1 MRQLRADAQ
10 SILRS
15 GMSYAEQIFQLR
27 LFGPLFARGC
37 DAHAAGSV
45 SSNGSRRALGSGQ
58 SHAYDE
64 QGTQRPGIRL
74 GSFFVRL
81 IGLAL
86 LALSA
91 FAGSAHA
98 SFPAYKQYTYS
109 GMGDIGWFKTD
120 VEVPPA
126 VAARCSSTFKPFYG
140 WATVTGCNVVEVL
153 PANAFH
159 DLQFRIGI
167 SGTWIYP
174 SGAFAYDVDCPG
186 SCMRTV
192 NWWVVCPANSTGTTT
207 CTCNPGY
214 IEGSNAQA
222 GQCVAQPL
230 PETSSPKICK
240 LAGGFEG
247 NPIFPA
253 TAEKYRS
260 ETDWSDSGPGALSF
274 TRTYRSNWAAD
285 SARASN
291 PLGQVWSHNFSTKL
305 VATPSTAPSGA
316 TITSGEG
323 YVRSFGKAPGAT
335 TWSASNSVDTLVQEP
350 SGTWTYRRADDDS
363 TLSFDGSGRLRVA
376 IDRNGWVTTY
386 NYDGAGQLSTVTN
399 GFGRTLVFGYNGAG
413 QLTTVA
419 TPDGRF
425 IAYAYDSTGRLVS
438 VLYPDGK
445 GRNFVYEN
453 ASFPQGLTGIFDE
466 AGVRWG
472 TFAYDSQGRAIS
484 TVLAGSADRYQV
496 SYPSSSSATVVDPLG
511 TSRSYNY
518 GTKLG
523 KLAVTGSSLPSGEG
537 KSDAASRVQDANGL
551 ITSETDFKGTVT
563 TTTWDVARRLPTV
576 VVSASGAPDARTV
589 TTQWHA
595 SFALPV
601 LVTEPGRA
609 TAYTYDAFGNTLS
622 KTLTDTATSKVQL
635 WQWTYNAQQ
644 LVATA
649 AEPNGA
655 VTSYTYDTRGNVL
668 TSTNAL
674 GHVVSYTYDN
684 ANRVSS
690 TTAPNGLVTTYTY
703 DPRDR
708 LLTQTVGGQTTVLTY
723 RPFGTVETVSLP
735 TGLVLTYTYDA
746 AHRLT
751 GWSNNRG
758 ESGTYTLDGMG
769 NRTAEQIKDSV
780 GNVAWS
786 VARAVNNINR
796 LSSKT
801 EGPNQTNTFGYDANG
816 ELTRSTNGLNQST
829 QYGLDGLR
837 RVKAVTDAANATAT
851 LNYNALDAVTEAK
864 DFKGVVTAYGRDAQG
879 NATTE
884 ASADTGTANTQYD
897 NLGLPSQI
905 TDALG
910 QATTITRDAL
920 GRPTGLVFADGKT
933 TTLRYDLTA
942 NSKGYLSEIVDR
954 SGTTE
959 YTRDAFGR
967 VTLKKQTLINGSVQQ
982 VSYAYNA
989 SGTLAS
995 IGYPNGGTLSHVYD
1009 STGRLTGLNWNGTP
1023 LVSGIAWNPLGQ
1035 PTAWSWAFTS
1045 PAIAASRAYD
1055 TAGRLTG
1062 TEFSSYVYDAAG
1074 RITSLTQNLYQPGDT
1089 DPTHSSISLAPQTW
1103 SVGYNYVGRI
1113 VSFNATGNTAGFGYD
1128 ANGNRAS
1135 STRSLNGQTTSRTYT
1150 VGATSNRLTGFSQII
1165 NGASN
1170 TTVSY
1175 GYDANGDMVTDGLRS
1190 YTYDAEGRLAAATTG
1205 ATDVSP
1211 TTRYAHNAL
1220 GQRVFKTEPLYPP
1233 SQGNAADPGFMQ
1245 SLIAFFT
1252 KLWSPT
1258 TTQAEQLG
1266 YAYVYDEQ
1274 GTLIAEVGSGGTNS
1288 AGQSQYIH
1296 LPTANGPMPIAAI
1309 VNGNT
1314 LAVHSD
1320 HLNTPRRLTNADGQ
1334 AVWQWSYSAFG
1345 EDKPTLARNRFANL
1359 ETTPN
1364 PGTTSISEVK
1374 FNLRYP
1380 GQYADEES
1388 GLFYNGYRTYSPT
1401 TGRYT
1406 QGDPIGLDGGWN
1418 RFGYVDGNP
1427 FSYSDPLGLFKVD
1440 WSSTKFGETPPPWV
1454 RRLREFGDRLER
1466 KIKSLCPQD
1475 AARLRKEFDRWV
1487 VKNSGEKGNPTTNF
1501 ENGVTDFRRDFFSLR
1516 ENFLNPFQE
1525 NAQDQYAVFLHE
1537 FRHLMPANHA
1547 LYPGKSAY
1555 TGAYLM
1561 GRSGEL
1567 SIEKDADA
1575 YANELFKGAC
1585 TCGSL

>member
-1 MRQLRADAQ
+1 MR
-10 SILRS
+10 
-15 GMSYAEQIFQLR
+15 
-27 LFGPLFARGC
+27 
-37 DAHAAGSV
+37 
-45 SSNGSRRALGSGQ
+45 NAL
-58 SHAYDE
+58 
-64 QGTQRPGIRL
+64 
-74 GSFFVRL
+74 RL

-86 LALSA
+86 LGLLA

-98 SFPAYKQYTYS
+98 SFPAQKEYTYT
-109 GMGDIGWFKTD
+109 GMTDLGWFKTD

-126 VAARCSSTFKPFYG
+126 VAARCSSTSKPFYG

-192 NWWVVCPANSTGTTT
+192 TSRAECPANSTGTTT
-207 CTCNPGY
+207 CTCKTGY
-214 IEGSNAQA
+214 QEDATHVSCILATPQPSDMCKIPEGLVQ
-222 GQCVAQPL
+222 GQ
-230 PETSSPKICK
+230 
-240 LAGGFEG
+240 
-247 NPIFPA
+247 PILPA

-274 TRTYRSNWAAD
+274 NRTYRSNWAGD
-285 SARASN
+285 PTRASN

-305 VATPSTAPSGA
+305 VATPSAAPLGVA
-316 TITSGEG
+316 ITTGEG
-323 YVRSFGKAPGAT
+323 YVRTFGKAAGAT
-335 TWSASNSVDTLVQEP
+335 TWRASNSADTLVQLS
-350 SGTWTYRRADDDS
+350 SGTWSYRRADDDT

-376 IDRNGWVTTY
+376 MDRNGWATTY
-386 NYDGAGQLSTVTN
+386 NYDGAKRLASVTD
-399 GFGRTLVFGYNGAG
+399 GFGRTLAFGYNGAG

-425 IAYAYDSTGRLVS
+425 IAYAYDVTGRLVS

-466 AGVRWG
+466 SGVRWG

-484 TVLAGSADRYQV
+484 TQLAGAVDNYQV
-496 SYPSSSSATVVDPLG
+496 SYPSSSSATVIDPLG
-511 TSRSYNY
+511 TSRNYSY

-523 KLAVTGSSLPSGEG
+523 KLAVTGGSLPSGEG
-537 KSDAASRVQDANGL
+537 KSDASSRVQDANGL
-551 ITSETDFKGTVT
+551 ITSETDFNGVIT
-563 TTTWDVARRLPTV
+563 TTTWDVSRRLPTTV
-576 VVSASGAPDARTV
+576 VYAAGTPDAKTT
-589 TTQWHA
+589 TTQWHPVF
-595 SFALPV
+595 SLPA
-601 LVTEPGRA
+601 LVTEPGRT
-609 TAYTYDAFGNTLS
+609 TAYAYDAFGNTLS
-622 KTLTDTATSKVQL
+622 KTITDTATNTAQL

-649 AEPNGA
+649 TEPNGA
-655 VTSYTYDTRGNVL
+655 VTSYTYDARGNVL

-674 GHVVSYTYDN
+674 GHVTSYGYDN
-684 ANRVSS
+684 ANRVVSS
-690 TTAPNGLVTTYTY
+690 TAPNGLVTTYTY
-703 DPRDR
+703 DLRDR
-708 LLTQTVGGQTTVLTY
+708 LLTQSIGGQTTVLTY
-723 RPFGTVETVSLP
+723 KPYGTVETISLP
-735 TGLVLTYTYDA
+735 SGLVLTYTYDA

-769 NRTAEQIKDSV
+769 NRTAEQIKDSA

-786 VARAVNNINR
+786 VARAINNINR

-801 EGPNQTNTFGYDANG
+801 EGPNQTHTFGYDANG
-816 ELTRSTNGLNQST
+816 ELINSTNGLNQST
-829 QYGLDGLR
+829 QYGLDALR

-851 LNYNALDAVTEAK
+851 LKYNALDAVTEAK
-864 DFKGVVTAYGRDAQG
+864 DFKGVVTTYGRDAQG

-920 GRPTGLVFADGKT
+920 GRPTSLVFADGKT

-982 VSYAYNA
+982 VSYGYNA
-989 SGTLAS
+989 NGTLAS
-995 IGYPNGGTLSHVYD
+995 IGYPNAGTLSHVYD
-1009 STGRLTGLNWNGTP
+1009 ATGRLTGLNWNGTP

-1035 PTAWSWAFTS
+1035 PTAWSWAFAS
-1045 PAIAASRAYD
+1045 PVIAASRTYD

-1089 DPTHSSISLAPQTW
+1089 DPTHNTIATANITW
-1103 SVGYNYVGRI
+1103 SVGYNAVGRI
-1113 VSFNATGNTAGFGYD
+1113 VGFNATGNTAGFGYD

-1135 STRSLNGQTTSRTYT
+1135 STRALNGQTTNRTYT
-1150 VGATSNRLTGFSQII
+1150 VGATSNRLTGFSQTI
-1165 NGASN
+1165 NGSTN
-1170 TTVSY
+1170 TGVSY
-1175 GYDANGDMVTDGLRS
+1175 GYNANGDMVTDGLRS
-1190 YTYDAEGRLAAATTG
+1190 YTYDAEGRLAASTTG
-1205 ATDVSP
+1205 ATDTSP

-1233 SQGNAADPGFMQ
+1233 SQGNAADPSFMQ

-1252 KLWSPT
+1252 KLWSPA

-1266 YAYVYDEQ
+1266 YAYIYDEQ
-1274 GTLIAEVGSGGTNS
+1274 GTLIAEAGSGGTNS
-1288 AGQSQYIH
+1288 AGQSQYIY

-1314 LAVHSD
+1314 YAIHSD
-1320 HLNTPRRLTNADGQ
+1320 HLNTPRRLTNANGQ
-1334 AVWQWSYSAFG
+1334 VVWQWGYSAFG
-1345 EDKPTLARNRFANL
+1345 EDKPTTARNRFANTD
-1359 ETTPN
+1359 TTPN
-1364 PGTTSISEVK
+1364 LGTTNISEVK

-1401 TGRYT
+1401 TARYT

-1418 RFGYVDGNP
+1418 RFGYVDGDP
-1427 FSYSDPLGLFKVD
+1427 LSYSDPLGLAPD
-1440 WSSTKFGETPPPWV
+1440 IRQPRDIQILEGGGGGPAQAGGSSGIGGGSIRAGAPSSTGGRGAGGSGGGRPSDSDLVCRGGACKAENFNNGSGVSRASDGTLRGVSTQCRPGAAVDELAGAFKHNQVGVTTVGEIRAAGGRVTLDGRPGNPNHATV
-1454 RRLREFGDRLER
+1454 DGLNGSNLER
-1466 KIKSLCPQD
+1466 LFTPTIP
-1475 AARLRKEFDRWV
+1475 
-1487 VKNSGEKGNPTTNF
+1487 NP
-1501 ENGVTDFRRDFFSLR
+1501 VPPAQRR
-1516 ENFLNPFQE
+1516 
-1525 NAQDQYAVFLHE
+1525 
-1537 FRHLMPANHA
+1537 
-1547 LYPGKSAY
+1547 
-1555 TGAYLM
+1555 
-1561 GRSGEL
+1561 
-1567 SIEKDADA
+1567 
-1575 YANELFKGAC
+1575 
-1585 TCGSL
+1585 